1 MEFAAGEETE
11 RGSNHMAVRARHFVA
26 NSCFVYGISALL
38 MGSSFGMRMTDRYG
52 RHYYSFLVECMCV
65 CFWSIY
71 SIAGYKYGCCA
82 PPYPKW
88 LPLYRCHG
96 TRLCIGLLVIGM
108 GAEMHIK
115 DEHLG
120 CDLSEIIII
129 VYF

>member
-52 RHYYSFLVECMCV
+52 RHYYSFLGECMCV
-65 CFWSIY
+65 CVGVYIVLQDTNMAAVPHL
-71 SIAGYKYGCCA
+71 IQNGCHYIVVMA
-82 PPYPKW
+82 PD
-88 LPLYRCHG
+88 CV
-96 TRLCIGLLVIGM
+96 GLLVIGM

-120 CDLSEIIII
+120 WDLSEIIII
-129 VYF
+129 VCL